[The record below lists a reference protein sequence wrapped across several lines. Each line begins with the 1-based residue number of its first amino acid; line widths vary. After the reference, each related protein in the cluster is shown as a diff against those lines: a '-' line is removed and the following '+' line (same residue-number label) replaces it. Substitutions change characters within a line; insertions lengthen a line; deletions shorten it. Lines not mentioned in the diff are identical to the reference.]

1 MPATIIRIQDI
12 ADILIMTFLLYQ
24 LFSWFKGTR
33 AMQVLLGL
41 GVVTLIYFLT
51 RYLGLYMTSWI
62 LEELGTVLIVLIIV
76 VFQAEI
82 RQTLY
87 RFSLLRH
94 LFDGKQDTPKVHF
107 FQEIAETV
115 FSLSRRRTGAILV
128 FQRNESLL
136 DQMLNG
142 VRLDCEISPQ
152 ILEAVFTDGTPLHD
166 GAALI
171 RDGRLALASC
181 HLPLSVNPELPQYL
195 GTRHRAGIGLSE
207 RTDAVVV
214 IISEERGEVSI
225 SVAGEL
231 RTVDTVDELITILGE
246 LISPVQDKSKSTLT
260 VPDTFFRNLVPKTA
274 ILLIVIVSWAMIT
287 NKQSQITTIAAPV
300 MLHGIPEE
308 LSLIKS
314 VPEEVDVQLKSFSSL
329 APAPAKLD
337 LRANLDLSRI
347 SEGQSVLQIRN
358 SDFKLPSGMSINA
371 VTPSYVKIFTEKKI
385 SRVVPVRPNLRGV
398 LPDAK
403 KQHQLIITPDKV
415 QIEGPASQIS
425 RIDSISTEEID
436 ASGLVKEREY
446 RKMLVLPMKRGVIL
460 SDETVVISF
469 KKISLKP

>member
-1 MPATIIRIQDI
+1 
-12 ADILIMTFLLYQ
+12 
-24 LFSWFKGTR
+24 
-33 AMQVLLGL
+33 
-41 GVVTLIYFLT
+41 
-51 RYLGLYMTSWI
+51 
-62 LEELGTVLIVLIIV
+62 
-76 VFQAEI
+76 
-82 RQTLY
+82 
-87 RFSLLRH
+87 
-94 LFDGKQDTPKVHF
+94 
-107 FQEIAETV
+107 
-115 FSLSRRRTGAILV
+115 
-128 FQRNESLL
+128 
-136 DQMLNG
+136 MLNG
-142 VRLDCEISPQ
+142 VSLDCEISPQ

-171 RDGRLALASC
+171 RDGRLAMASC

-246 LISPVQDKSKSTLT
+246 LISPVQDKSKSALT

-287 NKQSQITTIAAPV
+287 NRQSQITTIAVPV

-329 APAPAKLD
+329 APAPAKLA
-337 LRANLDLSRI
+337 LRANLDLSEI
-347 SEGQSVLQIRN
+347 TEGQSILPIKN

-371 VTPSYVKIFTEKKI
+371 VTPAYIKIVTEKKI
-385 SRVVPVRPNLRGV
+385 SKMVPVRPNLRGA

-403 KQHQLIITPDKV
+403 KHQLIITPDKV

-436 ASGLVKEREY
+436 ASGLVKKGEY

-460 SDETVVISF
+460 SDETVVISLVSQ
-469 KKISLKP
+469 KKSR

>member
-1 MPATIIRIQDI
+1 MPAIAIRIQDI
-12 ADILIMTFLLYQ
+12 ADILIMSFLLYQ
-24 LFSWFKGTR
+24 LFSWFRGTR

-62 LEELGTVLIVLIIV
+62 LEELGTVLIVLVIV

-94 LFDGKQDTPKVHF
+94 FFDGKQDTPQVHF

-115 FSLSRRRTGAILV
+115 FSLSRKKTGAILV
-128 FQRNESLL
+128 FQREESLL

-152 ILEAVFTDGTPLHD
+152 ILEAVFAVGTPLHD

-171 RDGRLALASC
+171 KDGRLALASC

-195 GTRHRAGIGLSE
+195 GTRHRAGIGLTE

-231 RTVDTVDELITILGE
+231 RTVNTVDELISILGE
-246 LISPVQDKSKSTLT
+246 LISPVQDKSKSPLT
-260 VPDTFFRNLVPKTA
+260 VPDTVLRNLIPKTA
-274 ILLIVIVSWAMIT
+274 ILLIVIVAWAMIT

-358 SDFKLPSGMSINA
+358 SDFKLPTGISINS

-385 SRVVPVRPNLRGV
+385 RKMVPVRPNLRGA
-398 LPDAK
+398 LPGTR
-403 KQHQLIITPDKV
+403 KQHQLIIIPDKV

-425 RIDSISTEEID
+425 KIDSIATEDID
-436 ASGLVKEREY
+436 LPELIKDREY
-446 RKMLVLPMKRGVIL
+446 RKMLVPPMKQGVIL
-460 SDETVVISF
+460 NNESVIITYSS
-469 KKISLKP
+469 KRKQH

>member
-1 MPATIIRIQDI
+1 MPASFIRIQDV

-94 LFDGKQDTPKVHF
+94 LFDGKQDAPKVQ

-115 FSLSRRRTGAILV
+115 FSLAAKRTGAILV

-142 VRLDCEISPQ
+142 VSLDCEISPQ
-152 ILEAVFTDGTPLHD
+152 ILEAVFTDGAPLHD

-171 RDGRLALASC
+171 RDGRIAFASC

-214 IISEERGEVSI
+214 MVSEERGEVSI

-231 RTVDTVDELITILGE
+231 RTIKSVKELITILGE
-246 LISPVQDKSKSTLT
+246 LISPAQEKLPLSVHK
-260 VPDTFFRNLVPKTA
+260 TFFRNLIPKTA
-274 ILLIVIVSWAMIT
+274 ILLIVIVSWSLIT
-287 NKQSQITTIAAPV
+287 IRQSQTTTIAVPV
-300 MLHGIPEE
+300 TLQGIPED
-308 LSLIKS
+308 LALIKS
-314 VPEEVDVQLKSFSSL
+314 VPEEVDVQLKSFSGL
-329 APAPAKLD
+329 APAPGKLD
-337 LRANLDLSRI
+337 LSANLDLSGI
-347 SEGQSVLQIRN
+347 TEGQSILRIKN
-358 SDFKLPSGMSINA
+358 SDFKLPSGMSINT
-371 VTPSYVKIFTEKKI
+371 VTPAYIKVMTEKKI
-385 SRVVPVRPNLRGV
+385 RRTVPVRLNLRGTLSGARKRLQV
-398 LPDAK
+398 SV
-403 KQHQLIITPDKV
+403 TPAKV

-425 RIDSISTEEID
+425 SIDSVATEEID
-436 ASGLVKEREY
+436 VSGLVKEREY
-446 RKMLVLPMKRGVIL
+446 RKILVPPLKQGVNL
-460 SDETVVISF
+460 KDESVAITLISQ
-469 KKISLKP
+469 KKSR